1 MHRLI
6 EASAELIEAKDM
18 QRGLD
23 KAKEAGKGISH
34 SHQKLSLKNTI
45 NLGYFIR
52 HECIHLFIMMKT
64 VHHLNNI

>member
-23 KAKEAGKGISH
+23 KAKEAGKGISDPPPQ
-34 SHQKLSLKNTI
+34 SELTS
-45 NLGYFIR
+45 
-52 HECIHLFIMMKT
+52 
-64 VHHLNNI
+64 